1 MTSRHPPGAWLVA
14 AVLLLVATTGWSQV
28 GIPPPDQARPVF
40 SAKSELV
47 VLHVSITDSQGRYVR
62 GLEKDAF
69 RVIDGEPREIELFS
83 GQDVPASIGVLID
96 NSGSMQPS
104 RERVVAAALTF
115 AETSHPDDE
124 IFVLTFNEHVRQA
137 WGPAVVSQTDP
148 AVFKA
153 AVARSI
159 TAAGMTAIH
168 DGIVEGLRRVRTG
181 VHTRQ
186 ALIVISDGDD
196 NASTAN
202 EADVIK
208 LVHDSDATIYAVGLT
223 DPVTLRGN
231 PALLRRL
238 TKATGGSLFQPRK
251 VTDVPAALRQIA
263 LDIRSAYTLAYSPG
277 TAAPTGARRLIRVE
291 ARSPDGRRLT
301 VRTRDGYYLKTIAAG
316 PGHD

>member
-1 MTSRHPPGAWLVA
+1 MNAQHLPGALLA
-14 AVLLLVATTGWSQV
+14 AALLLVATTGWSQV
-28 GIPPPDQARPVF
+28 GTPLPDQARPVF

-47 VLHVSITDSQGRYVR
+47 VLHVSVTDAHGRYVR

-69 RVIDGEPREIELFS
+69 RVIDGDPQEIELFS

-124 IFVLTFNEHVRQA
+124 IFVLTFNEHVRLA

-168 DGIVEGLRRVRTG
+168 DGIVEGLRRVGSG

-186 ALIVISDGDD
+186 ALVVISDGDD

-231 PALLRRL
+231 PGLLRRL
-238 TKATGGSLFQPRK
+238 TKATGGSLFQPRT
-251 VTDVPAALRQIA
+251 VTAVPAALQRIA

-277 TAAPTGARRLIRVE
+277 AAAPTGARRLIRVE

-301 VRTRDGYYLKTIAAG
+301 VRTRDGYFLKTIAAG